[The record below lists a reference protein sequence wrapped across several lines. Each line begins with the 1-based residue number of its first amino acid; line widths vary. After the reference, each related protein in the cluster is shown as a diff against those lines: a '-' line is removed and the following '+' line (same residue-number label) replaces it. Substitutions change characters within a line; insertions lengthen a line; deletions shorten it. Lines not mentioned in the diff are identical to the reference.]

1 MSYMMLKSVSLKSSK
16 LIIMSNHSTPSGTSF
31 ITKQPIMKPMRARLK
46 DEAHRVSTP
55 LELFFDLVFVVAVAL
70 AAAGLHH
77 GIIEHHISHAIVSY
91 TMLFF
96 AIWWAWMNFS
106 WFASAYDVDDVPYR
120 LLIMV
125 QLTGTL
131 LLAAG
136 VQPAFDHGNWG
147 IMTAG
152 YVIMRLS
159 LIALWTRAWHADV
172 ERRKTIVRYMMGL
185 FMLQVA
191 WSLLLWIPSDL
202 KLFCFMTLA
211 IGELLVPIWAES
223 AGITPFHPHHIVERF
238 GLFTIIVLGESILAA
253 STAMQAA
260 LAHDQLN
267 TSVLKIGV
275 GGVLIV
281 FSMWWTYFYQSE
293 HDIMKSVKTAFLW
306 SYGHF
311 LIFASAAAVGAG
323 LAVSVDSLAEG
334 AEVSSTIASL
344 AVIIPVIIF
353 NVSVAVVHGR
363 IKIGGPILWALFIV
377 CILSL
382 ITAFFPDAILF
393 LGMIWA
399 IFLGFKLYINR
410 E

>member
-1 MSYMMLKSVSLKSSK
+1 ML
-16 LIIMSNHSTPSGTSF
+16 NHSTDVGKSV

-77 GIIEHHISHAIVSY
+77 GILEHHIRHAIVSY
-91 TMLFF
+91 IMLFF

-131 LLAAG
+131 LLASG
-136 VQPAFDHGNWG
+136 IHSAFEHDNWG
-147 IMTAG
+147 ILTVG

-159 LIALWTRAWHADV
+159 LVALWTRAWLADV
-172 ERRKTIVRYMMGL
+172 DRRKTIARYMMGL
-185 FMLQVA
+185 FVLQVA
-191 WSLLLWIPSDL
+191 WILLLWIPSAL
-202 KLFCFMTLA
+202 KLPCFSTLV

-238 GLFTIIVLGESILAA
+238 GLFTIIVLGESILSA

-260 LAHDQLN
+260 LATEQLN
-267 TSVLKIGV
+267 MSVLKLGLGSI
-275 GGVLIV
+275 LIV

-323 LAVSVDSLAEG
+323 LAVSVDALIKG
-334 AEVSSTIASL
+334 NKISSNISSL

-353 NVSVAVVHGR
+353 NLSVGIVHGR
-363 IKIGGPILWALFIV
+363 IKTGGPILWVFLFV
-377 CILSL
+377 CALSL
-382 ITAFFPDAILF
+382 ITPFFPDAILL
-393 LGMIWA
+393 LGIIWA
-399 IFLGFKLYINR
+399 LFLGFKLYIHR
-410 E
+410 Q

>member
-1 MSYMMLKSVSLKSSK
+1 MLKFESLNVSK
-16 LIIMSNHSTPSGTSF
+16 LILMSNDLTRVKTSL
-31 ITKQPIMKPMRARLK
+31 ITKQPIMKPMRARVI

-91 TMLFF
+91 IMLFF

-106 WFASAYDVDDVPYR
+106 WFASAYDIDDVPYR

-131 LLAAG
+131 LLASG
-136 VQPAFDHGNWG
+136 VQSAFEHDNWK
-147 IMTAG
+147 IMTVG

-159 LIALWTRAWHADV
+159 LIALWTRAWRADV
-172 ERRKTIVRYMMGL
+172 ERRKTIARYIIGL
-185 FMLQVA
+185 FVLQVA
-191 WSLLLWIPSDL
+191 WVMLLWIPSQL
-202 KLFCFMTLA
+202 KFSCFMTLV

-260 LAHDQLN
+260 LTNDQLN
-267 TSVLKIGV
+267 MNVLKIGV

-293 HDIMKSVKTAFLW
+293 HNIMKSVKTAFLW

-323 LAVSVDSLAEG
+323 LAVCVDSLVEG
-334 AEVSSTIASL
+334 SQVSSTISSL

-363 IKIGGPILWALFIV
+363 IKIGGPILWGLVIA
-377 CILSL
+377 CMLSL
-382 ITAFFPDAILF
+382 ITSFFPDPILF
-393 LGMIWA
+393 LGIIWA